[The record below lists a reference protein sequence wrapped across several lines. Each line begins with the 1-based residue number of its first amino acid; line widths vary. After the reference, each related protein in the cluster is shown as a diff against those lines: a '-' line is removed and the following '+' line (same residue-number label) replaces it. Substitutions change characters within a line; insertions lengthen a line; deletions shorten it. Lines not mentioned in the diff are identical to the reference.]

1 MLDEP
6 FTGWAILPAESR
18 TCSCFGK
25 SEFDLRLDNKSRMN
39 REIHV
44 RFCEGPGVRFP
55 RATRLVILCRTA
67 DEAARALELVQR
79 WVTTNGLT
87 LHPTKTKIVDVGTE
101 GFDFLGYHFRDHRHW
116 PREKSQKKLKDTLRT
131 KTKRNSGQS
140 LKAIIVDVNRTL
152 VGWFEYF
159 KHGRPWIFGRLD
171 GWLRGRLRSPRQNT
185 TTMLAGLFAASV
197 SAVLLGVSKILVTD
211 FAILML
217 LGAGWEWGT
226 VARGNSLQLHVPEAI
241 AGRMVGF
248 YYLVTLGVNAL
259 GALLLGV
266 LFTHLG
272 VDPSTMLV
280 GVVVLVLMLGL
291 ALTRRAGLD

>member
-1 MLDEP
+1 
-6 FTGWAILPAESR
+6 
-18 TCSCFGK
+18 
-25 SEFDLRLDNKSRMN
+25 MN

-171 GWLRGRLRSPRQNT
+171 GWLRGRLRSILRRRHRKRGRGRGKDHQLWPNHFFASQ
-185 TTMLAGLFAASV
+185 GLFSLKTAHAL
-197 SAVLLGVSKILVTD
+197 AVQS
-211 FAILML
+211 
-217 LGAGWEWGT
+217 
-226 VARGNSLQLHVPEAI
+226 S
-241 AGRMVGF
+241 
-248 YYLVTLGVNAL
+248 
-259 GALLLGV
+259 
-266 LFTHLG
+266 
-272 VDPSTMLV
+272 
-280 GVVVLVLMLGL
+280 
-291 ALTRRAGLD
+291 RR

>member
-1 MLDEP
+1 MPTLA
-6 FTGWAILPAESR
+6 GAH
-18 TCSCFGK
+18 
-25 SEFDLRLDNKSRMN
+25 SEGSLALGTLLAG
-39 REIHV
+39 I
-44 RFCEGPGVRFP
+44 GV
-55 RATRLVILCRTA
+55 
-67 DEAARALELVQR
+67 
-79 WVTTNGLT
+79 G
-87 LHPTKTKIVDVGTE
+87 
-101 GFDFLGYHFRDHRHW
+101 
-116 PREKSQKKLKDTLRT
+116 
-131 KTKRNSGQS
+131 
-140 LKAIIVDVNRTL
+140 AIIGNVA
-152 VGWFEYF
+152 
-159 KHGRPWIFGRLD
+159 
-171 GWLRGRLRSPRQNT
+171 LRGRLRSPRQNT